1 MRVTFMKLGK
11 PKQFN
16 FKSRFYDP
24 EKEERDNRKRLYD
37 RKSEDY
43 EYSTD
48 DMRNEMEYRW
58 NLNRVSKNTFNKRYT
73 SLNRILMTALI
84 LAVIVAILVYVK
96 VS

>member
-1 MRVTFMKLGK
+1 MKLGK

-16 FKSRFYDP
+16 FKSRYYDP

-58 NLNRVSKNTFNKRYT
+58 NLNRVSKNSFNKRYT

>member
-1 MRVTFMKLGK
+1 MKASFMKLGK

-16 FKSRFYDP
+16 FKSRYYDP
-24 EKEERDNRKRLYD
+24 DKEESDKRKRLYE

-43 EYSTD
+43 EYTTD
-48 DMRNEMEYRW
+48 AMRNEMEYRW
-58 NLNRVSKNTFNKRYT
+58 NLNRVSNTSFNKRYT

-84 LAVIVAILVYVK
+84 LAVILAILVYVK

>member
-1 MRVTFMKLGK
+1 MKVTFMKTGK

-16 FKSRFYDP
+16 FKARYYDP
-24 EKEERDNRKRLYD
+24 EKEERENRKRLYE

-48 DMRNEMEYRW
+48 AMRNEMEYRW
-58 NLNRVSKNTFNKRYT
+58 NLKRVSKSKFNKRYT

-84 LAVIVAILVYVK
+84 LAVILAILVYVK
-96 VS
+96 VA